1 MMQPTRFALVVN
13 LPSAEAPGLDLS
25 PKRLA
30 LADGVIE

>member
-13 LPSAEAPGLDLS
+13 LPSAGMPGLDVR

-30 LADGVIE
+30 LADGVDE